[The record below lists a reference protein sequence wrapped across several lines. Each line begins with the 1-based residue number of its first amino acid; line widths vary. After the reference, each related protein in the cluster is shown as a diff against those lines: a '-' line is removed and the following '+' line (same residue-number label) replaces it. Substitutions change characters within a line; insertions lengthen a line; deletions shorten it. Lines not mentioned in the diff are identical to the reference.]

1 MTQTSL
7 KLAAISL
14 LALAP
19 ALSAEPDSLKEQLDA
34 RAAQSATT
42 ATPEV
47 KAAYAQG
54 IEVVAASGL
63 IKDAMKVGD
72 TAPDFTLTNADGK
85 EVALSALLKEGPV
98 ILTWYRGGWCPYCNI
113 ALAAMEKKLPEFRKA
128 GAQLVA
134 LTPELPDK
142 SLTTTEKNKL
152 TFQVLT
158 DKDHAVAR
166 KFGIAFDLTPEVRE
180 LYKKHFN
187 LTEFNG
193 ATAGDGTLPLAATYI
208 IDRKGVIRWAF
219 LDADYRKRAE
229 PADLVTFLEK
239 NPL

>member
-1 MTQTSL
+1 MTSSSL

-19 ALSAEPDSLKEQLDA
+19 TLSAKPDLKDQLEA
-34 RAAQSATT
+34 RSAESSKTV
-42 ATPEV
+42 APEV
-47 KAAYAQG
+47 RAAYARG
-54 IEVVAASGL
+54 IEAVAASGL
-63 IKDAMKVGD
+63 IKDARNVGD
-72 TAPDFTLTNADGK
+72 VAPDFTLTNADGK
-85 EVALSALLKEGPV
+85 EVALSALLKDGPV

-113 ALAAMEKKLPEFRKA
+113 ALAAMQEKLPEFRKA

-142 SLTTTEKNKL
+142 SLTTTEKSKL
-152 TFQVLT
+152 TFPVLT

-166 KFGIAFDLTPEVRE
+166 KFGIAFDLTPEVCE

-187 LTEFNG
+187 LTDFNG
-193 ATAGDGTLPLAATYI
+193 ATAGDGTLPLAATYV
-208 IDRKGVIRWAF
+208 IDRKGIIRWAF

-229 PADLVTFLEK
+229 PADLVEFLEK